1 MRYAAG
7 KVVSFAATL
16 FIISLITFT
25 ALQVLPGDPALLIL
39 GTEGDPEAVEAL
51 RNRLG
56 LDDPVPI
63 RYGRWMLGLLQGDM
77 GESLRYNMSASE
89 LILRA
94 LPISLMLAGAAV
106 GLSLCAALPLGVL
119 CATFR
124 GRSIDLFGL
133 TFAQFGMAIPSFWLG
148 ILLIQVFAV
157 RLHLAPP
164 GGYEGI
170 TSLVLPAVAL
180 ALPRAAILTR
190 MVRASMLDVLHQD
203 YVRTA
208 RSKGV
213 SLWAVVFKHALRNAG
228 INIFTVAGIHLT
240 QLLAGTIVIEQ
251 VFALPGLG
259 QLLLP
264 AVLQRD
270 LPLVQGLVMIGAS
283 LILMANLGFDF
294 ILAALDPRIR
304 FD

>member
-1 MRYAAG
+1 MQYAIR
-7 KVVSFAATL
+7 KIISFSLTLVV
-16 FIISLITFT
+16 ISLITFA

-39 GTEGDPEAVEAL
+39 GTEGDPSAVEAL
-51 RNRLG
+51 RARLG
-56 LDDPVPI
+56 LDEPAPI
-63 RYGRWMLGLLQGDM
+63 RYARWVLGLLRLDM
-77 GESLRYNMSASE
+77 GESLRYNTPAAE
-89 LILRA
+89 LIGRA
-94 LPISLMLAGAAV
+94 LPISLLLAAAAV
-106 GLSLCAALPLGVL
+106 LLALGLALPLGVL
-119 CATFR
+119 CAVHR
-124 GRSIDLFGL
+124 GRLWDYVGL

-157 RLHLAPP
+157 RFELAPP
-164 GGYEGI
+164 GGYQGI
-170 TSLVLPAVAL
+170 PSLVLPAVAL
-180 ALPRAAILTR
+180 SLPRAAILTR
-190 MVRASMLDVLHQD
+190 MVRASMLDILHQD

-213 SLWAVVFKHALRNAG
+213 SLWGVVFKHALRNAG

-270 LPLVQGLVMIGAS
+270 LPLVQGLVMVGAS
-283 LILMANLGFDF
+283 LILLANLGFDF
-294 ILAALDPRIR
+294 VLAALDPRIR